1 MTDRPAYTGSMKLAL
16 WTLSA
21 TLSGGLLGCGEVK
34 DNNGLADAPVAPD
47 DSGAD
52 APGPAANAVRIT
64 ALTLVGDGLPAT
76 TSTVVLVD
84 ASGIVVYDGP
94 VDAQGVVEHEFA
106 GGTAH
111 VIQIADGGRTRVGF
125 VQTVRGVKP
134 GDDIVVGR
142 KKLPTARTGEAT
154 SMTMTYDASSA
165 IEPKFWTPCGAVAG
179 TGTPRSLSLA
189 ADCHGP
195 TFPVLATGAS
205 AASGQRL
212 YATQTFSHVAGATV
226 VFNAG
231 FTAMPSFTVNVN
243 NIPTEVD
250 EISTTRSSMFDNLA
264 VGTEKTT
271 FAGDPVSAVTMF
283 VPYVPLGSRS
293 EIGVEIKRPDAS
305 SRQTTEI
312 HTEGLATSATIS
324 LAGTQLPWFTSQRM
338 TATGMT
344 FQPVLDGAKPD
355 GVAGLWYVTFVS
367 GGKTTALVWQ
377 VYQEE
382 LTSPIDFPV
391 LPAAYAAIDPRAQAL
406 TKLASRVIAFDYE
419 NVAGWDEFRQMPA
432 SWSEPSLSDVPA
444 LVGMPIRRRTMLT
457 TASE

>member
-1 MTDRPAYTGSMKLAL
+1 MTERSLYTGSMKLAL

-21 TLSGGLLGCGEVK
+21 ALTGGLLGCGEVK

-64 ALTLVGDGLPAT
+64 ALTPDGDGLPAT
-76 TSTVVLVD
+76 TSMVVLVD
-84 ASGIVVYDGP
+84 ASGAVVFDGP

-111 VIQIADGGRTRVGF
+111 VIQITDGRTRIGV
-125 VQTVRGVKP
+125 VHTVHGVKP

-154 SMTMTYDASSA
+154 SMTMTYDQASA
-165 IEPKFWTPCGAVAG
+165 IEPKFWTPCSAVSG
-179 TGTPRSLSLA
+179 TGTPRSLSFV

-226 VFNAG
+226 AFNAG
-231 FTAMPSFTVNVN
+231 YTVMPSFTVNVN

-293 EIGVEIKRPDAS
+293 EIGVEITRPDAS
-305 SRQTTEI
+305 SRQTTEL

-355 GVAGLWYVTFVS
+355 GVAGLWGVRFVS
-367 GGKTTALVWQ
+367 GGKPTALVWQ

-391 LPAAYAAIDPRAQAL
+391 LPAAYAAIDPRAQAV
-406 TKLASRVIAFDYE
+406 TKILSRVIAFDYE
-419 NVAGWDEFRQMPA
+419 NLAGWDEFRQMPA
-432 SWSEPSLSDVPA
+432 GWSEPFLSDVPA